1 MDKATTI
8 QLMQRNPETGR
19 EEPGD
24 ETISIYAL
32 ARSMTPENFTKLFD
46 QYLNLGSKGFSE
58 GKQVGLNLR
67 TTHRT
72 IQRLAIGLLIWPM
85 VEYLLHR
92 FVFHFSP
99 KNPSERMKR
108 ILFLMHGVH
117 HAQPREKSKLVMPPV
132 VSIPLAAIFYGLFL
146 GVVGSLLK
154 LPTYVDGIFAGFMLG
169 YVIYDM
175 THYALHHFSFKGE
188 YFVKLRRHHMAHH
201 FKTHNQRFGV
211 STWLWDDVFGTNPR

>member
-1 MDKATTI
+1 MTQQTPSRDDAPIRLFQSDFLEWFTHI
-8 QLMQRNPETGR
+8 SPVVVLVLFLPMVGFFLWRAVQANPGA
-19 EEPGD
+19 GWWHV
-24 ETISIYAL
+24 IVA
-32 ARSMTPENFTKLFD
+32 F
-46 QYLNLGSKGFSE
+46 
-58 GKQVGLNLR
+58 V
-67 TTHRT
+67 
-72 IQRLAIGLLIWPM
+72 IGLLFWPL

-108 ILFLMHGVH
+108 LLFLMHGVH
-117 HAQPREKSKLVMPPV
+117 HAQPREKTRLVMPPV
-132 VSIPLAAIFYGLFL
+132 VSIPLAALFYGIFYGL
-146 GVVGSLLK
+146 VGSLLK
-154 LPTYVDGIFAGFMLG
+154 LPDFVDGIFAGFMLG

-211 STWLWDDVFGTNPR
+211 STWFWDNVFRTNE

>member
-1 MDKATTI
+1 MSQQTPAKDDTPIRLFKSDFLEWFTHI
-8 QLMQRNPETGR
+8 NPVVVLVVFQPVVGFFLWR
-19 EEPGD
+19 SARGNQGIGWWNVL
-24 ETISIYAL
+24 IS
-32 ARSMTPENFTKLFD
+32 F
-46 QYLNLGSKGFSE
+46 
-58 GKQVGLNLR
+58 
-67 TTHRT
+67 
-72 IQRLAIGLLIWPM
+72 AIGLLIWPL

-108 ILFLMHGVH
+108 VLFLMHGVH
-117 HAQPREKSKLVMPPV
+117 HAQPREKSRLVMPPV
-132 VSIPLAAIFYGLFL
+132 VSIPLAAIFYGLFMGL
-146 GVVGSLLK
+146 VGGLLK
-154 LPTYVDGIFAGFMLG
+154 LPNYVDGIFAGFMLG

-211 STWLWDDVFGTNPR
+211 STWIWDDVFRTNV